1 MAGASDYL
9 ETALLNHVLRNS
21 AYTSP
26 TTVYAALYTAAPTD
40 AGGGTEIAAAGYARV
55 AITFGA
61 PAGGVCSNSGALTF
75 GPITGGGGT
84 ATSFGV
90 FDDPTAGNL
99 LVWDDLSVNR
109 TWAAGD
115 SLQFNVGDLSVAVD

>member
-21 AYTSP
+21 SYTSP

-55 AITFGA
+55 AVTTGALPDPAATLAA
-61 PAGGVCSNSGALTF
+61 PAAW
-75 GPITGGGGT
+75 TGGMP
-84 ATSFGV
+84 AIW
-90 FDDPTAGNL
+90 L
-99 LVWDDLSVNR
+99 
-109 TWAAGD
+109 D
-115 SLQFNVGDLSVAVD
+115 SADT